1 MLIEET
7 DIVLRIFVG
16 AILGA
21 LVGFERERQDQPAG
35 LRTHMLLVIGSTLGM
50 VLSINVGYLYA
61 RPGLPYDPTRLA
73 AQIISGIGFLGVGA
87 ILRYGY
93 NIKGLTTATSMWTM
107 AIVGMAVGAGYY
119 LIGTIATVLILII
132 LSVLNVAEKRF
143 MQAVVTKIIEIEVE
157 YLPGVVKA
165 TRKTVKEI
173 SDEVLSFAIQRH
185 AIHNRLRL
193 RIVVR
198 LSKENSLSEMLES
211 ISGIAGVRKL
221 KIT

>member
-1 MLIEET
+1 M
-7 DIVLRIFVG
+7 
-16 AILGA
+16 
-21 LVGFERERQDQPAG
+21 
-35 LRTHMLLVIGSTLGM
+35 
-50 VLSINVGYLYA
+50 
-61 RPGLPYDPTRLA
+61 
-73 AQIISGIGFLGVGA
+73 GA

-221 KIT
+221 RIT

>member
-1 MLIEET
+1 M
-7 DIVLRIFVG
+7 
-16 AILGA
+16 
-21 LVGFERERQDQPAG
+21 
-35 LRTHMLLVIGSTLGM
+35 
-50 VLSINVGYLYA
+50 
-61 RPGLPYDPTRLA
+61 
-73 AQIISGIGFLGVGA
+73 
-87 ILRYGY
+87 
-93 NIKGLTTATSMWTM
+93 
-107 AIVGMAVGAGYY
+107 
-119 LIGTIATVLILII
+119 
-132 LSVLNVAEKRF
+132 LNVAEKRF